1 MVNPIVEIIGAAI
14 AAFVLGFLWHGP
26 LFGRAWMKMMNI
38 TPKSL
43 KKMKCTPAKAMT
55 LGFFSL
61 LVAAYVLNMFLL
73 LLGADTAKEAVIA
86 AFILWLGFSAPIV
99 FGGYLWENRSFKL
112 TAFNGFYRLVELAVL
127 AVVLAV
133 W

>member
-1 MVNPIVEIIGAAI
+1 MANPIVEIIGAAI
-14 AAFVLGFLWHGP
+14 AAFVLGALWHGP
-26 LFGRAWMKMMNI
+26 LFGKTWMKMMGVS
-38 TPKSL
+38 PK
-43 KKMKCTPAKAMT
+43 KKMKCSPAKAMT
-55 LGFFSL
+55 LCFVSL
-61 LVAAYVLNMFLL
+61 VVAAYVLNMFLL

-99 FGGYLWENRSFKL
+99 FGGYLWEERSFKL